1 MTQSNLLRKVGY
13 RPSEVA
19 DATGFSLRTIRRR
32 IAEGDLV
39 AYRSGAAIIVYPEDL
54 EMWLRSLPRVATGDA
69 A

>member
-1 MTQSNLLRKVGY
+1 MTTSNLLRKVGY

-39 AYRSGAAIIVYPEDL
+39 AHRCGSAVIVYPEDL
-54 EMWLRSLPRVATGDA
+54 DAWLNSLPRVATGSA